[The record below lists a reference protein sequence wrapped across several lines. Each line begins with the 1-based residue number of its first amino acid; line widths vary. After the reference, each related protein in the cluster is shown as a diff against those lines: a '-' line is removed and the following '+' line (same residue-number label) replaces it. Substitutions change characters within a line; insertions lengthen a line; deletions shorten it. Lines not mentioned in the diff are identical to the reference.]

1 MRHSQFL
8 LRHALILCAFFAL
21 NAHAAQSSNSAAER
35 KEAQAW
41 LKKIQSAA
49 QTLNYAGTFV
59 YQQSHQVRT
68 SRIAHVVEGK
78 NEFEKLEVLDGKPRE
93 YIRKND
99 EITYYVPESK
109 TLLVERR
116 IMKDIFPSIL
126 MANPGKLSS
135 YYRLQMGPSDR
146 VAGYDAKAIILKP
159 KDRFRYG
166 YKLWAERSTGLLL
179 RVQTTNEQDQVL
191 EQIAFT
197 QLSIGDVAKSRLAPS
212 VGDTRGWRIENAV
225 MAQIVKSNWK
235 IKTLPPGFKK
245 IREMKRQLSNSDTA
259 ATAVGKPM
267 AAGSRPS
274 KREVSQM
281 LFSDGLAT
289 VSVFVEAVPEGRAEG
304 ALHQGAMSILS
315 KRQGDF
321 WLTIVGE
328 VPAVT
333 IRQIA
338 NSIEFRPKK

>member
-1 MRHSQFL
+1 MWHSQIL
-8 LRHALILCAFFAL
+8 LRYALALCALFSL
-21 NAHAAQSSNSAAER
+21 NAHAAQSDPAAER

-49 QTLNYAGTFV
+49 RNLDYAGTFV
-59 YQQSHQVRT
+59 YQHSNQVRT
-68 SRIAHVVEGK
+68 SRITHIVEGK
-78 NEFEKLEVLDGKPRE
+78 NEIEKLEVLDGKPRE
-93 YIRKND
+93 YIRRND
-99 EITYYVPESK
+99 EITYYAPESK

-116 IMKDIFPSIL
+116 IVKDIFPSIL
-126 MANPGKLSS
+126 MTNPGKLSN
-135 YYRLQMGPSDR
+135 YYRLTMGQSQR
-146 VAGYDAKAIILKP
+146 IAGYDTKAIVLKP

-166 YKLWAERSTGLLL
+166 YKLWAERATGLLL
-179 RVQTTNEQDQVL
+179 RMQTTNERGEVL

-197 QLSIGDVAKSRLAPS
+197 QLSIGDVPASRLAPS
-212 VGDTRGWRIENAV
+212 IGDTRGWKVENAAT
-225 MAQIVKSNWK
+225 AQIYKSDWK

-245 IREMKRQLSNSDTA
+245 IREMKRLLNTSAAADTGA
-259 ATAVGKPM
+259 GKPKT
-267 AAGSRPS
+267 AGGSS

-289 VSVFVEAVPEGRAEG
+289 VSVFVEAAAADRVEG

-315 KRQGDF
+315 QRQGEF

-338 NSIEFRPKK
+338 NSIEFKPIN

>member
-1 MRHSQFL
+1 MWHSQFL
-8 LRHALILCAFFAL
+8 LRYALVLCAFFAL
-21 NAHAAQSSNSAAER
+21 NVHAAQSSPANER

-49 QTLNYAGTFV
+49 QNLDYAGTFV
-59 YQQSHQVRT
+59 YQQSNQVRT

-78 NEFEKLEVLDGKPRE
+78 NEIEKLEVLDGKPRE
-93 YIRKND
+93 YIRRND
-99 EITYYVPESK
+99 EITYYAPESK

-116 IMKDIFPSIL
+116 IVKDIFPSIL
-126 MANPGKLSS
+126 MANPGKLGS
-135 YYRLQMGPSDR
+135 YYHLKMGQSQR
-146 VAGYDAKAIILKP
+146 VAGYDTKAIILKP

-166 YKLWAERSTGLLL
+166 YRLWAEQSTGLLL
-179 RVQTTNEQDQVL
+179 RVQTTNHRDEVL

-197 QLSIGDVAKSRLAPS
+197 QISIGEVPKSRLAPS
-212 VGDTRGWRIENAV
+212 VGNTRGWRVENAAT
-225 MAQIVKSNWK
+225 AQISKSNWK

-245 IREMKRQLSNSDTA
+245 IREMKRLLSTSATAEMNEGKPA
-259 ATAVGKPM
+259 ATGAE
-267 AAGSRPS
+267 S
-274 KREVSQM
+274 KREVSQL

-289 VSVFVEAVPEGRAEG
+289 VSVFVEAAAEGRVQG

-338 NSIEFRPKK
+338 SSIEFRPNK